1 MTNKNLKKLI
11 NESLANDRLY
21 LSKNSKIWTYICWE
35 IVCVVVPEV
44 SDLAGCIV
52 DEVGEN
58 PADFDEAERRSDFVD
73 FFLETI

>member
-1 MTNKNLKKLI
+1 
-11 NESLANDRLY
+11 
-21 LSKNSKIWTYICWE
+21 
-35 IVCVVVPEV
+35 VCVVVPEV

-73 FFLETI
+73 FFLETISLLEAWTDYSFQLQILKKLLNRLFKAKSAS

>member
-1 MTNKNLKKLI
+1 
-11 NESLANDRLY
+11 
-21 LSKNSKIWTYICWE
+21 
-35 IVCVVVPEV
+35 VCVVVPEV

-73 FFLETI
+73 FFLETISLLEA